1 MAARRP
7 PKAQVA
13 WSQVKAKLSDFD
25 RAGLI
30 TLLHDLYA
38 ASKENQAFLRSRFG
52 LGGDR
57 LEPYKQAIA
66 RSLWPDW
73 NKPASVAAAKKA
85 ISGYRKA
92 NGGAEDM
99 AELMIFFCEQAAG
112 FIRDAGLQDERY
124 FDALVRMYGRA
135 LAAVAALQNP
145 RRAEQIE
152 RLGGVRALCRGTAA
166 PAYSAVAPVARI
178 TLPQRSRS
186 WRRNSAISAGV
197 LPIASTLMPS
207 SLFATSGC
215 CSVRAIA
222 VDSLFTIAAG
232 VPGGATMPNQVK
244 ATNPG
249 SA

>member
-52 LGGDR
+52 LGGDP

-99 AELMIFFCEQAAG
+99 AELMPS
-112 FIRDAGLQDERY
+112 RP
-124 FDALVRMYGRA
+124 
-135 LAAVAALQNP
+135 N
-145 RRAEQIE
+145 
-152 RLGGVRALCRGTAA
+152 GTAA
-166 PAYSAVAPVARI
+166 ASWAR
-178 TLPQRSRS
+178 R
-186 WRRNSAISAGV
+186 
-197 LPIASTLMPS
+197 
-207 SLFATSGC
+207 
-215 CSVRAIA
+215 
-222 VDSLFTIAAG
+222 
-232 VPGGATMPNQVK
+232 
-244 ATNPG
+244 
-249 SA
+249 